1 MRKKLLAAAGAAAV
15 LLAVLSAYGWRVWH
29 GRRGEPVMVVIP
41 QGASAF
47 QTASLLAEKGVAR
60 PMLAFRV
67 AAKLT
72 GLERKLKPG
81 AYLMRRGMGVSQAMN
96 ILSEGVNTD
105 VKVSIPEGFSARQ
118 VAERLEAAG
127 VAKAAEFMAI
137 VEKEKLEGYLFP
149 TTYFFS
155 PGSGAEKAVRRMKAE
170 FERRMLPIYQ
180 KANPRPKLT
189 MHQAL
194 TLASIVQREA
204 QLHHEMPMIAAV
216 YFNRMR
222 KRMRLEADPT
232 TQYALA
238 VEKGGRWHWKK
249 ALLFKDLKH
258 PSPYNTYT
266 HFGLPPGPICSP
278 SEDALA
284 AVLAPAKTDAIF
296 FVADTTGGHIFSN
309 TMEEHLRAKADFK
322 KKQRVINRAIREQ
335 ERKEKAAKS
344 AKPKP

>member
-1 MRKKLLAAAGAAAV
+1 MKRKLLAASGAAA
-15 LLAVLSAYGWRVWH
+15 LLVCALAFYGRRVWH
-29 GRRGEPVMVVIP
+29 GERGEPVMVVVP
-41 QGASAF
+41 PGASAI
-47 QTASLLAEKGVAR
+47 QTAALLAEKGVAR
-60 PMLAFRV
+60 PALAFRV

-81 AYLMRRGMGVSQAMN
+81 AYSMRRGMGVSQAMR

-118 VAERLEAAG
+118 VGERLEAAG
-127 VAKAAEFMAI
+127 VAKAAEVQAI
-137 VEKEKLEGYLFP
+137 VDKEKLEGYLFP

-155 PGSGAEKAVRRMKAE
+155 PNMGAEKVVRRMKAE

-180 KANPRPKLT
+180 RADPKPKLNL
-189 MHQAL
+189 HQAL
-194 TLASIVQREA
+194 TLAAIVQREA
-204 QLHHEMPMIAAV
+204 QLRHEMPMIAAV
-216 YFNRMR
+216 YFNRMK

-238 VEKGGRWHWKK
+238 REKGGRWLWKK
-249 ALLFKDLKH
+249 ALLLTDLKH

-309 TMEEHLRAKADFK
+309 TMEEHLRAKQDFK
-322 KKQRVINRAIREQ
+322 KKQRVINRTIREQ
-335 ERKEKAAKS
+335 ERKAKAGAS
-344 AKPKP
+344 KPAP